1 MGLSCLNVLAYAYFL
16 KLTKAT
22 TIFGKVREVL
32 FPDSVIDFDGYILS
46 LPLDYV
52 SYHFPC

>member
-52 SYHFPC
+52 SYHFP